1 MLYKKIVVNIIYT
14 LDKYNMNYVFVNKN
28 KLIPKTIIFDKNEL
42 NLALQLLQKKV
53 NKKNV
58 YIVSTYKNINLSI
71 IFFKNNKLYKS
82 TCANKDINEFN
93 NDDIDFIKQF
103 ELDKIKILDTDI
115 IKLIELIEPYSYN
128 NSDTIGTCDK
138 EDIQVQVGASDKEDM
153 QVQVGAS
160 DKEDM
165 QVQVGASDKGDI
177 QVQVGASDKGDM
189 QVQVGESDK
198 ENMQVQVGASD
209 KEDIQNLLKEQLNKE
224 CNDIMQLYN
233 NQKDKV
239 NRLNRDILIIDKK
252 ERKIQQV
259 INDKKFDSLTRLHND
274 LKIYDELCL
283 EQVET
288 PILFCKKYEYFK
300 NTSENIK
307 SIYDKIKLIDINKLL
322 DEGITSETIQKYNLD
337 ELFNISN
344 IYNTNLKELN
354 VSFEHSWSELD
365 ADID

>member
-1 MLYKKIVVNIIYT
+1 
-14 LDKYNMNYVFVNKN
+14 MNYVFVNKN
-28 KLIPKTIIFDKNEL
+28 KLIPKIIIFDKNEL
-42 NLALQLLQKKV
+42 NLALQLLQKKA

-58 YIVSTYKNINLSI
+58 YIVSTYKNVNLSI
-71 IFFKNNKLYKS
+71 IFFKNNKLYS
-82 TCANKDINEFN
+82 TNGGDSNDSIKEFN
-93 NDDIDFIKQF
+93 NNDIDFIKQF

-115 IKLIELIEPYSYN
+115 IKLIEPYSYN
-128 NSDTIGTCDK
+128 NCTETKG
-138 EDIQVQVGASDKEDM
+138 
-153 QVQVGAS
+153 
-160 DKEDM
+160 
-165 QVQVGASDKGDI
+165 DKGYTDH
-177 QVQVGASDKGDM
+177 VGCDDKGGCDVQKSGDQEETKDM
-189 QVQVGESDK
+189 
-198 ENMQVQVGASD
+198 
-209 KEDIQNLLKEQLNKE
+209 LKEQLKKE
-224 CNDIMQLYN
+224 CNDIIQLYN

-239 NRLNRDILIIDKK
+239 NRLNRDILIMEKK
-252 ERKIQQV
+252 ERKIQQG

-307 SIYDKIKLIDINKLL
+307 VVYDKIKSIDINKLL

-344 IYNTNLKELN
+344 IYNTDLKKLN

>member
-1 MLYKKIVVNIIYT
+1 
-14 LDKYNMNYVFVNKN
+14 MNYVFVNKN

-42 NLALQLLQKKV
+42 NLALQLLQKKA

-58 YIVSTYKNINLSI
+58 YIVSTYKNVNLSI
-71 IFFKNNKLYKS
+71 IFSKNNKLYS
-82 TCANKDINEFN
+82 TNGGDGNDSIKEFNN

-115 IKLIELIEPYSYN
+115 IKLIEPYSYN
-128 NSDTIGTCDK
+128 KCTETEG
-138 EDIQVQVGASDKEDM
+138 
-153 QVQVGAS
+153 
-160 DKEDM
+160 
-165 QVQVGASDKGDI
+165 DKGCD
-177 QVQVGASDKGDM
+177 VQRDSDDKGCD
-189 QVQVGESDK
+189 VQRDSNQLGTTD
-198 ENMQVQVGASD
+198 
-209 KEDIQNLLKEQLNKE
+209 LLKEQLKKE
-224 CNDIMQLYN
+224 CSDIIQLYN

-239 NRLNRDILIIDKK
+239 NRLNRDILIMEKK
-252 ERKIQQV
+252 ERKIQQG

-288 PILFCKKYEYFK
+288 PILFCKKYEYFR

-307 SIYDKIKLIDINKLL
+307 DIYNKIKSIDINKLL

-344 IYNTNLKELN
+344 IYNTDLKKLN